1 MGGYSSLDIFL
12 NSRGVIPSKTIADAK
27 IAIQEMAAYSQKWHN
42 GTSRTRSTETSD
54 GLAAIQT
61 QLNNLGR
68 EIKKVNEKVYAAQ
81 VGIKSNS
88 SRISIQRNNANPF
101 RYQERRQS
109 MQDTLSKFMGESA
122 KRHEENSNLIKEIR
136 ASTDAAIRNQGASIK
151 TLEIQIR
158 QISKERRDHMDH
170 NSRKLTLN
178 LSHINNSIPKRERP
192 REFHFTCVYY
202 NVCFDNALVDLGD
215 RTVKYPKGIAENVLV
230 GIGKFTFPIDFI
242 ILDMPENIKVP
253 LILGIP
259 FLSTARA
266 KIDLRKNQG
275 NDLMPTIEEG
285 EVIEEFRTRDEDLD
299 TRIDDCPI
307 LEDMDAYRDEGMGDV
322 IVGELF
328 LREVGIKARRFEGMI
343 TIYDGNNEVTYQM
356 VRSHPRFKRHT
367 NKQCN
372 KIPPLL
378 KVSEEDEMNGISIIA
393 VTHVKFM
400 KWYDYGCM
408 DEIVVYEG
416 RRTKLYKFKEGDFQR
431 LNLRDIEY
439 MLLLLVQKKI
449 ANLKKDFIFDFNVA
463 LRMSDISK
471 RTPYTTYNNPQGII
485 YVDKF
490 KRNRLMRSDELY
502 KFSDGTLTS
511 VRYVLHDIASNLR
524 MDYLPKRIWSNLEKQ
539 RSRVMIKAI
548 DKLQLERRLMRN
560 LEKFVGRR
568 DYREDFRLLERTI

>member
-158 QISKERRDHMDH
+158 QISK
-170 NSRKLTLN
+170 
-178 LSHINNSIPKRERP
+178 
-192 REFHFTCVYY
+192 
-202 NVCFDNALVDLGD
+202 
-215 RTVKYPKGIAENVLV
+215 
-230 GIGKFTFPIDFI
+230 
-242 ILDMPENIKVP
+242 
-253 LILGIP
+253 
-259 FLSTARA
+259 
-266 KIDLRKNQG
+266 LRKNQG

-463 LRMSDISK
+463 LRMTDISK
-471 RTPYTTYNNPQGII
+471 RTPYTAYNNPQGII